1 MKRLKIRPLK
11 NWGRGSGLMVESHIG
26 RVGINFGVKAKFGVK
41 KLLIPLGKGGGKR
54 GRVGAEDS

>member
-1 MKRLKIRPLK
+1 
-11 NWGRGSGLMVESHIG
+11 MVESHIG